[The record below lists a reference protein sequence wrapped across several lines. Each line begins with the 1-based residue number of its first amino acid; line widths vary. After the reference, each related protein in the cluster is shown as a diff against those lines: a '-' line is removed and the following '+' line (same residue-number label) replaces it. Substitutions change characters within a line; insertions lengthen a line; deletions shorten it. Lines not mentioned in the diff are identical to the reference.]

1 MPVRKLNPLTP
12 IVLGPEPLGAVAR
25 AVEMTLPV
33 LTRTTFRFLPNGN
46 FEVPDND
53 AADALRSLRQAVEG
67 ALEPE
72 VRDHVGRQSGLG
84 WNIFFAHVVAFWIP
98 LRNRMGFLRAL
109 ADRAALHG
117 VGLSLQWNQGRP
129 VAPRRR
135 APGPWPLVIGSALG
149 LVAAI
154 LAQREF
160 PYEPLLALLLA
171 GAGLVGGRLWQRVV
185 GHRVCGDRLC
195 QAPLGR
201 ADRVCESCGATVAA
215 RG

>member
-1 MPVRKLNPLTP
+1 VPVRKLNPLTP
-12 IVLGPEPLGAVAR
+12 IVLGPESLGAIAR
-25 AVEMTLPV
+25 AVEDTLPV
-33 LTRTTFRFLPNGN
+33 LSRTSFRFLPNGN
-46 FEVPDND
+46 FEVPDHE
-53 AADALRSLRQAVEG
+53 AADALRWLRQAVEE
-67 ALEPE
+67 ALDRE

-84 WNIFFAHVVAFWIP
+84 WNVFFAHVVAFWVP

-135 APGPWPLVIGSALG
+135 GPGPWPLVIGSAVG
-149 LVAAI
+149 LVAAV
-154 LAQREF
+154 LAQRRF

-185 GHRVCGDRLC
+185 GRRVCGDRLC

-201 ADRVCESCGATVAA
+201 KELVCGGCGAMVPA